1 MGTHNV
7 ILWFRRDLRLAD
19 NPALEHAVASGARVL
34 PLFIDEAGT
43 GAADES
49 GWPPGAASRW
59 WLHRS
64 LEQLQ
69 RRLRERGA
77 GLVIRSGD
85 PAQILAELGRRYAI
99 VEVLWNRRYE
109 PHCVAR
115 DARIKSTLID
125 AGIAARS
132 FNAGLL
138 LEPWQLLKHDGG
150 PYRVFT
156 PFWKALQRNLIES
169 VPSGAPERIAGLD
182 ADAADSVALDAL
194 RLLPDIPW
202 DEGLARH
209 WRPGEA
215 GAHARLQAALD
226 EALPDYPS
234 ARDLPERAGTSRLSP
249 HLHFGELG
257 PRQVWY
263 AIRAWTAAHRGA
275 GNVEAAEAFLRQ
287 LAWREFAMHLLYHF
301 PHTTDQPLD
310 ARFEAFPWAADRGA
324 ELRAWQRGRTG
335 IPIVDA
341 GMRELWQTGWMH
353 NRVRMLVAS
362 LLTKNL
368 RIHWLE
374 GARWF
379 WDTLVDADLANNTL
393 GWQWVA
399 GCGAD
404 AAPYF
409 RIFNP
414 VLQGERFDPAGTYV
428 RRWVPELRALPDR
441 WIHQPFNAPAEVLAA
456 AGIELGR
463 DYPRPIVDLAASRQA
478 ALGAWDRV
486 KTETRKD

>member
-1 MGTHNV
+1 MSTDRL

-19 NPALEHAVASGARVL
+19 NPALNHAIERGAHIL
-34 PLFIDEAGT
+34 PLFIWED
-43 GAADES
+43 ADDAS
-49 GWPPGAASRW
+49 AWTPGAASRW
-59 WLHRS
+59 WLHHS
-64 LEQLQ
+64 LTHLQ
-69 RRLRERGA
+69 QRLRRLGA
-77 GLVIRSGD
+77 ELVIRRGD
-85 PAQILAELGRRYAI
+85 PARILAELGKRHAI
-99 VEVLWNRRYE
+99 DEVLWNRRYE

-115 DARIKSTLID
+115 DAGLKTALID
-125 AGIAARS
+125 AGIAVRS
-132 FNAGLL
+132 FSAGLL
-138 LEPWQLLKHDGG
+138 MEPWQLLKGDGG

-156 PFWKALQRNLIES
+156 PFWKTLQRSLPESLPTAAPGTIE
-169 VPSGAPERIAGLD
+169 GIAVSAG
-182 ADAADSVALDAL
+182 DSIALDAL
-194 RLLPDIPW
+194 RLLPDLPW
-202 DEGLARH
+202 DAGLYRH

-215 GAHARLQAALD
+215 GAHARLHAILD
-226 EALPDYPS
+226 DTLLDYPA
-234 ARDLPERAGTSRLSP
+234 ARDLPARTGTSRLSP

-263 AIRAWTAAHRGA
+263 AVRAWAA
-275 GNVEAAEAFLRQ
+275 GNSGPGYVEAADAYLRQ

-301 PHTTDQPLD
+301 PHTAERPLD
-310 ARFEAFPWAADRGA
+310 ARFEAFPWAGDRGA
-324 ELRAWQRGRTG
+324 ELHAWQRGRTG

-341 GMRELWQTGWMH
+341 GMRELWKTGWMH

-374 GARWF
+374 GAHWF

-414 VLQGERFDPAGTYV
+414 VVQGERFDPRGTMCANGC
-428 RRWVPELRALPDR
+428 RNWPRCPTNGSISHSTHRQR
-441 WIHQPFNAPAEVLAA
+441 CS
-456 AGIELGR
+456 
-463 DYPRPIVDLAASRQA
+463 PRPGSNSGAIIRRSIVDLAASRQA
-478 ALGAWDRV
+478 ALGAWDAV
-486 KTETRKD
+486 KTAARN